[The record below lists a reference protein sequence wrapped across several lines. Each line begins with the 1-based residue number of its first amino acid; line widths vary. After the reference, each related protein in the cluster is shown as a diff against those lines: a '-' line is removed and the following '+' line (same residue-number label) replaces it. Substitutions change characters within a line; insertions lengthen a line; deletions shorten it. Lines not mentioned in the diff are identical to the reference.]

1 MDPELPSEDTAPER
15 PAPGL
20 HVVGTP
26 IGNLRDIT
34 ARALDT
40 LRGCDVILAEDTRIT
55 ARLLARYGIRKPLV
69 SHHKYNE
76 AARIDDVAR
85 RIAAGE
91 AVALVTDS
99 GMPGV
104 SDPGARLVRA
114 CRERGLPVTA
124 APGPSALA
132 TAIALG
138 GIESSGFVFGGFLPH
153 KSGARRRTLARLA
166 SAGLPIVLYESP
178 YRLLK
183 LMGEITD
190 TLTSAQVFVGRELT
204 KKFEEL
210 THGTPDTITAAYR
223 HRTVKGELV
232 VIVSFEGCS
241 TATDLTDP
249 GNDPESPDEPHPE

>member
-1 MDPELPSEDTAPER
+1 METEPSTPDDTPER

-34 ARALDT
+34 TRALET

-55 ARLLARYGIRKPLV
+55 ARLLARYAIRKPLI
-69 SHHKYNE
+69 SHHQHN
-76 AARIDDVAR
+76 AAGRIDDVLR

-114 CRERGLPVTA
+114 CREHGLPVTA

-132 TAIALG
+132 TAIALC

-166 SAGLPIVLYESP
+166 AAQLPIVLYESP

-183 LMGEITD
+183 LMGEIKEI
-190 TLTSAQVFVGRELT
+190 LPAPQVFVGRELT

-210 THGTPDTITAAYR
+210 THGTPDDITAAYS

-232 VIVSFEGCS
+232 VIVSFEGNP
-241 TATDLTDP
+241 ATDLADP
-249 GNDPESPDEPHPE
+249 ENDPETADEPPPT